1 MNSVRRRLIA
11 LVVTLFSFGAVVN
24 AGDKPQEAFVKSWG
38 GRSVVVKR
46 TLFTLVYNDKSVI
59 GTTSSGKREGL
70 VVVTP
75 FDGEHLQFD
84 GRGGRDDV
92 IGQDPRQ
99 FVETVKS
106 AYAIDSTE
114 ARSYRRVEPVLIAR
128 YDAGVE
134 LVVKDVRVGKDT
146 VKLSFVQ
153 PGGPDGPDTIVTS
166 LTVKWPLPFSK
177 TFSERD
183 GVEKLILPYVS
194 AVIPHQ
200 SYP

>member
-1 MNSVRRRLIA
+1 MNPFRRRLTA
-11 LVVTLFSFGAVVN
+11 LIVTLLSFGAVLN
-24 AGDKPQEAFVKSWG
+24 AGDSPQEAFVKSWV

-46 TLFTLVYNDKSVI
+46 TLFTLVYNDKSVL

-99 FVETVKS
+99 FVEAVRT
-106 AYAIDSTE
+106 AYMVDSTE
-114 ARSYRRVEPVLIAR
+114 ARSYRRVEPLMIAH

-134 LVVKDVRVGKDT
+134 LIVKNVRVGKDT

-153 PGGPDGPDTIVTS
+153 PAGPDGPEAIVTT

-177 TFSERD
+177 MFTEKD
-183 GVEKLILPYVS
+183 GVEQLLLLYVS
-194 AVIPHQ
+194 VVIPRQ
-200 SYP
+200 SQP